1 MAIAAT
7 LSDYLN
13 SRGAVYSVL
22 KHQHTSSSLET
33 AEAAHVPGDQLA
45 KPVVLHDGKGYVMA
59 VIPATHKARLGV
71 ISQLMHRK
79 LSMALEDELGALF
92 KDCELGAVPAI
103 GRAYDVEMVW
113 DDSLATVPDI
123 YFESGDHE
131 ILIHMLS
138 KDFKQLMQDEPHG
151 QISSH
156 I

>member
-1 MAIAAT
+1 MAIATT
-7 LSDYLN
+7 LSDYLD

-45 KPVVLHDGKGYVMA
+45 KPVILHDDKGYVMA

-71 ISQLMHRK
+71 IGQLMDRE
-79 LSMALEDELGALF
+79 LDMANEDELGAVF
-92 KDCELGAVPAI
+92 NDCELGAVPAV
-103 GRAYDVEMVW
+103 GRAYDVAMVW
-113 DDSLATVPDI
+113 DDSLATVPDV

-131 ILIHMLS
+131 ILIHMRS
-138 KDFKQLMQDEPHG
+138 EDFKQLMQEELHG

-156 I
+156 M